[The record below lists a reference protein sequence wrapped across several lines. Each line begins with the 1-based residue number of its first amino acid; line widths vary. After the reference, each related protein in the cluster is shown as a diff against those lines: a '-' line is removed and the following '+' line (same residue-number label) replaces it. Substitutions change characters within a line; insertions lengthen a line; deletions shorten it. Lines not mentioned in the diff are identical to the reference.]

1 MNSTTVERSE
11 AEALM
16 ECKRLPRLIQI
27 PTSGINLIYFTHTI
41 FIVYD
46 NTRLHRLKYGLLK
59 TAKQTIIP
67 LSEAVEKDTRSSAVA
82 ERPTDALCPSVVSFN
97 STIPRV
103 QSFVYLRQR
112 RRSGTAVYI
121 TLGGP
126 PLTVVLPATSRL
138 VDYSRLEK

>member
-46 NTRLHRLKYGLLK
+46 NTRLHRLKYGLL
-59 TAKQTIIP
+59 
-67 LSEAVEKDTRSSAVA
+67 
-82 ERPTDALCPSVVSFN
+82 
-97 STIPRV
+97 
-103 QSFVYLRQR
+103 
-112 RRSGTAVYI
+112 
-121 TLGGP
+121 
-126 PLTVVLPATSRL
+126 
-138 VDYSRLEK
+138 